1 MIAHGKIINGK
12 IVDREYKEVVGLFDS
27 YVADQAKVWD
37 NLVPILEP
45 TYAWTYMK
53 TFKKNNDGR
62 TDF

>member
-12 IVDREYKEVVGLFDS
+12 IVDRKYKEVVGLFDS
-27 YVADQAKVWD
+27 YVADQAKLWD
-37 NLVPILEP
+37 NLVPILEH